1 MSKLQLFIFLTN
13 ICNLRCKGC
22 PVFKDIHRSLTLKD
36 IEKIATTWDYSRVAL
51 LGGEPYAY
59 KDLNKVVDM
68 FNKPVTIY
76 TNGTMLREDNIIEN
90 VVYAVSLDSLNQKI
104 NDTIRGQGVHKKVMR
119 ALNTLRKNKEK
130 KNIKEIII
138 RTTYNSRNYSD
149 IFNLIEFAEKNE
161 FGLALHPRI
170 GWEVQDEGIYAGLT
184 AEQQLNLF
192 REIIKHDKM
201 VILTPH
207 FFQWIGNKHY
217 RCPAG
222 EFRLAIRENGMVKP
236 CQWGSYIIGSIRN
249 HDFEYF
255 RKKGIEYNK
264 EFVQKRIPKSC
275 LFCER
280 VMQCHGGCLL
290 INDTVRCPL
299 RYNGGSYNIRRFYG
313 NSAISRFK
321 VGLKR
326 LGRIGFSG
334 C

>member
-1 MSKLQLFIFLTN
+1 MIWPNLNPGRSIAYPAPGSSLDQKFPENRQIVYHNCVLTSVHPPFDDRIFH
-13 ICNLRCKGC
+13 K
-22 PVFKDIHRSLTLKD
+22 
-36 IEKIATTWDYSRVAL
+36 EATTLVKAGYNVAL
-51 LGGEPYAY
+51 IAQHE
-59 KDLNKVVDM
+59 KDEIVDG
-68 FNKPVTIY
+68 I
-76 TNGTMLREDNIIEN
+76 RI
-90 VVYAVSLDSLNQKI
+90 VSLPKPKNRFRRM
-104 NDTIRGQGVHKKVMR
+104 TKVACR
-119 ALNTLRKNKEK
+119 L
-130 KNIKEIII
+130 
-138 RTTYNSRNYSD
+138 
-149 IFNLIEFAEKNE
+149 
-161 FGLALHPRI
+161 
-170 GWEVQDEGIYAGLT
+170 
-184 AEQQLNLF
+184 
-192 REIIKHDKM
+192 
-201 VILTPH
+201 
-207 FFQWIGNKHY
+207 
-217 RCPAG
+217 
-222 EFRLAIRENGMVKP
+222 FRLAIRENGMVKP